1 MKTKI
6 ICCSF
11 FPSIVKFVR
20 FGVLQHSLTLPLLY
34 QTDSNK
40 TIFYEYIIIY
50 TLDIKCNNK
59 TSTITWHRY
68 N

>member
-6 ICCSF
+6 ICCRF

-20 FGVLQHSLTLPLLY
+20 FGVSQHSVTLPLLY

-40 TIFYEYIIIY
+40 TIFYEYVIY
-50 TLDIKCNNK
+50 ALDIKC
-59 TSTITWHRY
+59 I
-68 N
+68 